1 MKVKK
6 IPMRTCVVT
15 REKYEK
21 RELVRIVRSPEGVV
35 EVDLTGKKNGKGA
48 YIKLSKE
55 VIDKAIKSKAL
66 DRALEVDVPDSLYE
80 ELERM
85 VEDEC

>member
-21 RELVRIVRSPEGVV
+21 KDLLRIVRTPEGVV
-35 EVDLTGKKNGKGA
+35 EVDKTGKKNGKGA

-55 VIDKAIKSKAL
+55 VIEKARSNKAL
-66 DRALEVDVPDSLYE
+66 DRALEVNIPNSLYE

>member
-21 RELVRIVRSPEGVV
+21 KDLLRIVRTPEGVV
-35 EVDLTGKKNGKGA
+35 EVDKTGKKNGKGA

-55 VIDKAIKSKAL
+55 VIEKARSNKAL
-66 DRALEVDVPDSLYE
+66 DRALEVNIPDSLYE

>member
-21 RELVRIVRSPEGVV
+21 REWVRIVRSPEGVV

>member
-15 REKYEK
+15 KEKYEK